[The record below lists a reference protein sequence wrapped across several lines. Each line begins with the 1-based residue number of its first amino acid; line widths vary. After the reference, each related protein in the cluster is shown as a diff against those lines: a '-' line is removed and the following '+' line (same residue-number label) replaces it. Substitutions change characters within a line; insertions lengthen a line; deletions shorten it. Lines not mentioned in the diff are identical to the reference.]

1 VQLTAVAGAGAAVGG
16 RGPRLLCARLDLGM
30 PEGDHAYALYQR
42 AIAGSSRTEPLTQ
55 AQRAVVQRIL
65 RGAEAADWAEVVQLG
80 AEANTILCALR
91 EQKEAADQG
100 ALAAQLCSALAQAN
114 ERVQQF
120 ANARHWLER
129 RLELAK
135 EVGDKAA
142 EVAALEQL
150 NRVQESLGRQAAAI
164 ASHARTD
171 ARPPHTP
178 ALSPS
183 PAATPVRSTP
193 MTSADASPEIA
204 RESPRGAKRTWGDAT
219 TLSLVRPA
227 GIGLQAN
234 SSGEKWGCC
243 PAKGR

>member
-1 VQLTAVAGAGAAVGG
+1 
-16 RGPRLLCARLDLGM
+16 M
-30 PEGDHAYALYQR
+30 
-42 AIAGSSRTEPLTQ
+42 AGSSTAEN
-55 AQRAVVQRIL
+55 VVAAPSLKASL
-65 RGAEAADWAEVVQLG
+65 RVG
-80 AEANTILCALR
+80 N
-91 EQKEAADQG
+91 
-100 ALAAQLCSALAQAN
+100 CSALAQAN
-114 ERVQQF
+114 ERAQQF